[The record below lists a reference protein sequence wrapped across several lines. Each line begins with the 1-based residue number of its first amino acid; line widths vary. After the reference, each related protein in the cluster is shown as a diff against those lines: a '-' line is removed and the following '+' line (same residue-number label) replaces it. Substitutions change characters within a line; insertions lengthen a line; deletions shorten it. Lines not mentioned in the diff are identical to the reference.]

1 MLALERKS
9 TADKAVEAAEK
20 EHALAVKRITDKYKE
35 QETALEQERQ
45 KREADA
51 MKAGKKLGDIGVKLW
66 GDKRKADEAAEAKE
80 IKTIKAGKELGEKL
94 AKSLR
99 DSNAEHEKEKEAAKK
114 LAEAEKRR
122 AEILAQWNANPN
134 QNFNQWNAGQQGAQ
148 RDADK
153 AAARRQRNIQQAQD
167 QANAVGGRIFNKDGS
182 LRRGANAFDVG
193 RFAELS
199 DYLGFE
205 NVKDDKGRMDAMR
218 GMRDKL
224 QNKLFNKDG
233 TLKKGVNPL
242 GRDMGLF
249 KKLDGSLKKFDDAN
263 KPKKTAADK
272 IFDLLKTTLP
282 KMGI

>member
-1 MLALERKS
+1 
-9 TADKAVEAAEK
+9 
-20 EHALAVKRITDKYKE
+20 
-35 QETALEQERQ
+35 
-45 KREADA
+45 
-51 MKAGKKLGDIGVKLW
+51 MKAGKKLGELVVKLW
-66 GDKRKADEAAEAKE
+66 GDKRKSDEAAEAKE
-80 IKTIKAGKELGEKL
+80 IKTIRAGRELGEKL
-94 AKSLR
+94 AKTIL
-99 DSNAEHEKEKEAAKK
+99 DGNKEHEKEKDAAKQ

-153 AAARRQRNIQQAQD
+153 AARQRQRNIQQAQD
-167 QANAVGGRIFNKDGS
+167 QANVVGGRIFNKDGS
-182 LRRGANAFDVG
+182 LRRGANTFDVG

-218 GMRDKL
+218 GMRDKI

-233 TLKKGVNPL
+233 TLKKGVDPL

-249 KKLDGSLKKFDDAN
+249 KKLDGSLKKFDAAN
-263 KPKKTAADK
+263 KPKGKTAAEN
-272 IFDLLKTTLP
+272 IFDLLKQTLP